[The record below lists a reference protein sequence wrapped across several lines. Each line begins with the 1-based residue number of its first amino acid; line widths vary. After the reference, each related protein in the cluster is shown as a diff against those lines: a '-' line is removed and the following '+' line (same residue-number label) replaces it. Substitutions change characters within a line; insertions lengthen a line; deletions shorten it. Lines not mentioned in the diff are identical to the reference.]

1 MKLSKAQF
9 RAEMRG
15 RIKALDAEYIRRS
28 DEGIMENVLA
38 LPEFL
43 CACTVFAYHAMG
55 RECATRGIIDRAL
68 AVGKTVALPRS
79 RPGGAM
85 DFASCEYGL
94 HKALYGIPE
103 PEPGAPAL
111 IPKPGDIVIVPAVCC
126 DSSGMRLG
134 QGGGYYDRFLAAH
147 PDVSAVCLCRAE
159 LLQEK
164 VPTEWN
170 DMAVDIVITEKEI
183 IRTRKAK

>member
-1 MKLSKAQF
+1 
-9 RAEMRG
+9 
-15 RIKALDAEYIRRS
+15 
-28 DEGIMENVLA
+28 
-38 LPEFL
+38 
-43 CACTVFAYHAMG
+43 
-55 RECATRGIIDRAL
+55 
-68 AVGKTVALPRS
+68 
-79 RPGGAM
+79 
-85 DFASCEYGL
+85 
-94 HKALYGIPE
+94 
-103 PEPGAPAL
+103 
-111 IPKPGDIVIVPAVCC
+111 
-126 DSSGMRLG
+126 MRLG